1 MSTVHP
7 GTGRTD
13 YAGYSDCIFL
23 ENENTRIVLGHQS
36 GGRILEYALD
46 GENVLFL
53 DPGQEGKT
61 WKPGNPIFGPKA
73 GRFDVGPEKI
83 LPEHP
88 VLWVGEWTADI
99 TGPRSAKL
107 TSQVDPKLN
116 IQLVREFRL
125 DADSSHLT
133 CRQTITNQSTDKT
146 QRLCHW
152 SRTLAKGGGICV
164 IPLGDYSRFPNG
176 YVMYGPD
183 EVIQYQPED
192 ANVRIRN
199 GFLEI
204 LGPPQ
209 QAKLGMDSMEG
220 WFAYVMPDNRL
231 FLKCYITHPER
242 VYNEIA
248 GLTLSIWAPADG
260 TKVELEPIG
269 PMEILKPG
277 KSAAFEEEWWL
288 LPFQF
293 PEKGKKVDLDA
304 LEQAVRNEL

>member
-13 YAGYSDCIFL
+13 CAGYSDCIFL
-23 ENENTRIVLGHQS
+23 ENENTRVVLGHQS
-36 GGRILEYALD
+36 GGGILEYSHG
-46 GENVLFL
+46 GENILFS
-53 DPGQEGKT
+53 DPAQEGKT

-73 GRFDVGPEKI
+73 GRFDIGPEKI

-88 VLWVGEWTADI
+88 VLWVGEWSGDI

-116 IQLVREFRL
+116 VQLVREFRL

-133 CRQTITNQSTDKT
+133 CRQTIINKSPDKV

-164 IPLGDYSRFPNG
+164 IPLGDYSRFPNSW
-176 YVMYGPD
+176 VMYGPD

-192 ANVRIRN
+192 PNVKIRS

-204 LGPPQ
+204 LAPPAE
-209 QAKLGMDSMEG
+209 AKLGMDSMEG
-220 WFAYVMPDNRL
+220 WFAYLMPDHWM
-231 FLKCYITHPER
+231 FLKSYVTHPDR

-248 GLTLSIWAPADG
+248 GLTVSVWAPADG
-260 TKVELEPIG
+260 SRIELEPIG
-269 PMEILKPG
+269 PMEVLKPG
-277 KSAAFEEEWWL
+277 KSATFEEEWWL
-288 LPFQF
+288 VPFQF
-293 PEKGKKVDLDA
+293 PEAGKKVDLDA